1 MDDGCFS
8 ELGANIVFNCADAP
22 KKGIANSK
30 AVILNFFSIDRA
42 ASVEN
47 GATIS
52 SIVLQD
58 GATGRS
64 LNWFKDL
71 ANDNNTFV
79 PNTEDI
85 DGFKNSFLT
94 RLPNSSA
101 ENSERAHE
109 LKNGRF
115 IVVYESNYKGA
126 DSKDAFKVLGWENG
140 LTLEALTNATNENS
154 GSSPFTLGS
163 EEGGYE
169 QYPYR
174 VFLQNDDYAES
185 KASFDSLF
193 AVV

>member
-1 MDDGCFS
+1 MDGCVD
-8 ELGANIVFNCADAP
+8 ELGANVVFSCADAP

-30 AVILNFFSIDRA
+30 AVILNYFSVDRT
-42 ASVEN
+42 ASVAA
-47 GATIS
+47 GAIITAL
-52 SIVLQD
+52 VLEA

-64 LNWFKDL
+64 VNWFKDL
-71 ANDNNTFV
+71 ANDNNSFV
-79 PNTEDI
+79 PNAEDI

-115 IVVYESNYKGA
+115 IVVYESNYKGV
-126 DSKDAFKVLGWENG
+126 DSKDAIKVLGWENG
-140 LTLEALTNATNENS
+140 LTLEALVNATNENS

-163 EEGGYE
+163 AEGGYE

-174 VFLQNDDYAES
+174 VFLQNDSYAES

-193 AVV
+193 NVV